1 MNNQTEFQRLHFF
14 TGLFTTADDWLAEQ
28 SYHLEKRRLHLAN
41 LHSPGIIAGDGEEL
55 RVTAA
60 EGMTVRVAPGAA
72 LDGAGNLI
80 ALPSVTELAIPVPDP
95 LPATVYVVVEFA
107 EKPTDYRLNPEDAD
121 YSGWARVSELPRVGC
136 TGDAPDNRR
145 VLELARIDL
154 HPGVTEVADPG
165 DPARPGPNE
174 IDARFRQ
181 HAGAVDRV
189 THDAL
194 AAVGERLQR
203 LHRYHL
209 EQQQRHSRG
218 LFKPG
223 IMRGMLHELHVA
235 PAGGLTVHV
244 KPGVALDGEGRELY
258 LDETV
263 PVTFVAPEATTRFY
277 VAARYQDSFGQ
288 YVADL
293 GLPFAG
299 SYRTAQVAVVTAK
312 PDSVTWLELASVDLE
327 AGATEVRPPA
337 DPGNPQPNE
346 LDRRSVEWAA
356 ALAVVA
362 PKLPTALRE
371 RIAHLMR
378 DKRRDF
384 AALGARFPVPS
395 AGDVRQ
401 AALNLETLARN
412 DSLKGENLAE
422 VLTMLAALEQDVGQE
437 IGAAYPPA
445 VAKPEYEDYVAAVA
459 ALRRALYAGEPIDVV
474 LNCQAVITMAAR
486 ELAEV
491 IFQTPSADAG
501 PDQTVISADD
511 EATVTLDASGSKAY
525 DDQQIVTYRWE
536 KEQ

>member
-28 SYHLEKRRLHLAN
+28 IYHLEKRRLHLGG
-41 LHSPGIIAGDGEEL
+41 LHSPGILAGQGEEFL
-55 RVTAA
+55 VTTAG
-60 EGMTVRVAPGAA
+60 GMAVRVASGAA
-72 LDGAGNLI
+72 LDRAGNLI
-80 ALPSVTELAIPVPDP
+80 YLPSATELAVPTPDP

-107 EKPTDYRLNPEDAD
+107 EKRTDFRLNPEDAD
-121 YSGWARVSELPRVGC
+121 YSGWARMSELPRLGC
-136 TGDAPDNRR
+136 TDVAPDNQMI
-145 VLELARIDL
+145 LELARIDL
-154 HPGVTEVADPG
+154 HPGVTGIVDPR
-165 DPARPGPNE
+165 DPAQPGANE
-174 IDARFRQ
+174 IDFRFRTR
-181 HAGAVDRV
+181 AGAVDQA
-189 THDAL
+189 TDDML
-194 AAVGERLQR
+194 TAVDERLQR
-203 LHRYHL
+203 VHRYHL
-209 EQQQRHSRG
+209 EQQQRHNRG

-223 IMRGMLHELHVA
+223 IMRGMLNELHVT

-263 PVTFVAPEATTRFY
+263 PVTFEAPVATTRFY
-277 VAARYQDSFGQ
+277 VAARYQDGFAS
-288 YVADL
+288 YLADHRQ
-293 GLPFAG
+293 PFAG

-312 PDSVTWLELASVDLE
+312 PDSQTWLELASVDLE

-346 LDRRSVEWAA
+346 LDRRGVEWAA

-371 RIAHLMR
+371 RIAHLMS
-378 DKRRDF
+378 DKRRGF
-384 AALGARFPVPS
+384 AALSARFPVPS

-412 DSLKGENLAE
+412 DSLKGENLTE

-437 IGAAYPPA
+437 IGAAYPPT
-445 VAKPEYEDYVAAVA
+445 VGKPEYEDYVAAVV
-459 ALRRALYAGEPIDVV
+459 ALRQALYAGEPIDVV
-474 LNCQAVITMAAR
+474 LNCQATITMAAR

-491 IFQTPSADAG
+491 IFQAPSADAG
-501 PDQTVISADD
+501 PDQAVTSADD
-511 EATVTLDASGSKAY
+511 EATVTLDASGSQAF
-525 DDQQIVTYRWE
+525 DDQRIVTYRWE